1 MMHRS
6 DATSVGD
13 VGPLAAP
20 GRTKRIAP
28 YVIATL
34 VGVLAMPFDR
44 DAVAGARWIA
54 ACLSAVAIATAL
66 AVRWPGLPRSAQLV
80 PPALQLAAVAICIH
94 ADGGLASPYLSLLV
108 VPLLW
113 LAVYESRRSF
123 GFGLAAAS
131 TVVLYELSTRVTA
144 DDLARGAIAL
154 GVGCAV
160 VPSIRRLVAEI
171 HDQARALSHLADHDA
186 LTGLPNRRALDR
198 RIDASSDD
206 RAGLGMIYLDIDSF
220 KAINDTLGHETGD
233 ELLRQIAQRL
243 STATRAG
250 DLVGRLGGDE
260 FVIIIADGGRAAL
273 EGLAHRVT
281 SAIRGE
287 PFQLGAA
294 IVSVSAS
301 VGVSHS
307 SEGGRHA
314 QQLLRDAD
322 QAMYAHKR
330 GRHRCATIH
339 DAGGHLVVDWP
350 PGDDDAAG
358 PCEA

>member
-1 MMHRS
+1 MMLRS

-13 VGPLAAP
+13 AGPLAAP
-20 GRTKRIAP
+20 GRARRVVP
-28 YVIATL
+28 YATAAL
-34 VGVLAMPFDR
+34 VGVLALPFDH
-44 DAVAGARWIA
+44 DAPAGARWIA

-66 AVRWPGLPRSAQLV
+66 AVRWPGLSRSAQLV
-80 PPALQLAAVAICIH
+80 PPVLQLAAVAVCIH

-113 LAVYESRRSF
+113 LAVYESRRAF

-131 TVVLYELSTRVTA
+131 TVVLYELSTRVTT
-144 DDLARGAIAL
+144 DDWTRGAIAL
-154 GVGCAV
+154 GVGCV
-160 VPSIRRLVAEI
+160 VLPSIRRLVAEI

-186 LTGLPNRRALDR
+186 LTGLPNRRALDQ
-198 RIDASSDD
+198 RIDASGDG
-206 RAGLGMIYLDIDSF
+206 RAGLGMVYLDIDSF

-260 FVIIIADGGRAAL
+260 FVIIADGGRVAL
-273 EGLAHRVT
+273 ERLALRVT
-281 SAIRGE
+281 SAIRGQ
-287 PFQLGAA
+287 PFQLGVAT
-294 IVSVSAS
+294 VSVSAS

-307 SEGGRHA
+307 SDGGRLGQH
-314 QQLLRDAD
+314 LLRDAD

-339 DAGGHLVVDWP
+339 DAGGHGVVDSA

>member
-28 YVIATL
+28 YA
-34 VGVLAMPFDR
+34 
-44 DAVAGARWIA
+44 IA
-54 ACLSAVAIATAL
+54 A
-66 AVRWPGLPRSAQLV
+66 
-80 PPALQLAAVAICIH
+80 
-94 ADGGLASPYLSLLV
+94 
-108 VPLLW
+108 
-113 LAVYESRRSF
+113 
-123 GFGLAAAS
+123 
-131 TVVLYELSTRVTA
+131 VVLYEMSTRVTA

-198 RIDASSDD
+198 RIDASNDD
-206 RAGLGMIYLDIDSF
+206 
-220 KAINDTLGHETGD
+220 
-233 ELLRQIAQRL
+233 
-243 STATRAG
+243 
-250 DLVGRLGGDE
+250 
-260 FVIIIADGGRAAL
+260 
-273 EGLAHRVT
+273 